1 MIPHEPM
8 LIMTPDL
15 LESIPMKQFQTMDFG
30 YGLSAHLLL
39 ITDVIHDSITCT
51 ICPWP
56 EGNEGEEE

>member
-1 MIPHEPM
+1 MTPHEPM

-15 LESIPMKQFQTMDFG
+15 LKSIPMKQFQIMDFG
-30 YGLSAHLLL
+30 YMPHLLL
-39 ITDVIHDSITCT
+39 VTDVIHDSITCT